1 MISLN
6 RQQYPGVGNHGG
18 AGHNQDYAHRQGQN
32 PLSRPYNGQ
41 QGAFHYTGDAT
52 PPQNVHISQTQAGS
66 SLLPAVVPPSQPP
79 EVQPKKG
86 FSLSNLT
93 SMANLNE
100 IKGFVDRMGGLD
112 GILSTITKV
121 QKVVGTITQMAPLA
135 KVFMG
140 SFGKKSNAKE
150 SNSGGSSVER
160 RPPRRKS
167 RRTGTGNGR
176 TKSGTVGRRRNTKRR
191 R

>member
-1 MISLN
+1 MN
-6 RQQYPGVGNHGG
+6 HHQYPGVGNRGG
-18 AGHNQDYAHRQGQN
+18 AGRDQDYAHRQGQN

-41 QGAFHYTGDAT
+41 QGAFPYNGDAA
-52 PPQNVHISQTQAGS
+52 PPQNVHISQTQAS
-66 SLLPAVVPPSQPP
+66 PSLLPAVIPPSQPP

-112 GILSTITKV
+112 GILTTITKV
-121 QKVVGTITQMAPLA
+121 QKVFGSITQMAPLA
-135 KVFMG
+135 KLLIP
-140 SFGKKSNAKE
+140 SFGKKGSKE
-150 SNSGGSSVER
+150 SSGGSSSSDR
-160 RPPRRKS
+160 RPSRRKS
-167 RRTGTGNGR
+167 RRTGTGSGR
-176 TKSGTVGRRRNTKRR
+176 SKSGTANRRRNTKRR